1 MFAACCPVGWV
12 VLDTVLLY
20 SQSDAVLEIVYLS
33 LELGEESRHLSA
45 RLGFFG
51 DVSEVTQVVIR
62 TDQPV
67 AHTGTQRVAGC
78 EMPVFFQAAQCIPT
92 VAGLYL

>member
-12 VLDTVLLY
+12 VLDAVLLY
-20 SQSDAVLEIVYLS
+20 SQSDAILEIVYLS
-33 LELGEESRHLSA
+33 LELREDSRHLSA

-67 AHTGTQRVAGC
+67 AHTGTQRV
-78 EMPVFFQAAQCIPT
+78 T
-92 VAGLYL
+92 